1 VFDSGILEL
10 AIGLVFVYLVLGLMC
25 TSANEWIAGLLN
37 WRARTLEEGIHRLLS
52 DGFHLLRPADFKDL
66 PALAAKLAKAT
77 DPLSVYLRGRLSP
90 ETGEALRSPD
100 TVSPATLAPLLLADL
115 NQVIQGECIY
125 TKERFKKA
133 KLNRETRRLA
143 GSAPRGEDCEF
154 ANRNLLQ
161 EAYGDEIGGVTDLFY
176 RHPLIKVLA
185 QRGKRPSYLPG
196 RTFAVAV
203 IDMVAGGRS
212 EAARSAAGLAEAVK
226 NMPEGDLKGALNAIL
241 QDAGNDIGKARRGLE
256 LWFDDAMQRVSG
268 WYKRKTH
275 AMVVVLAAVITL
287 FTNADTIR
295 MANMLWASPALR
307 AELVAQAEVATI
319 EGEGAPADRRA
330 LEPLI
335 GWQTDFQKLGEAW
348 NQPEA
353 DRRAAFGNWLAALV
367 ADHFSGWLLTT
378 IAVSL
383 GAPFWF
389 DILKKVVNLRSSG
402 KAPEQAQTKTSAAAA

>member
-1 VFDSGILEL
+1 VFNSGILEL
-10 AIGLVFVYLVLGLMC
+10 AIGLVFVYLVLGLIC

-37 WRARTLEEGIHRLLS
+37 WRASTLEEGIRRLLS

-90 ETGEALRSPD
+90 ETKEALQNLDS
-100 TVSPATLAPLLLADL
+100 VSPAALAQSLLADL
-115 NQVIQGECIY
+115 NQVIEGECIY
-125 TKERFKKA
+125 TKERFKKV
-133 KLNRETRRLA
+133 KLNRETRRVA
-143 GSAPRGEDCEF
+143 GSVPRGEDCEF

-161 EAYGDEIGGVTDLFY
+161 EAYSDEIGGVADLFY

-185 QRGKRPSYLPG
+185 RRGQRPSYVPG
-196 RTFAVAV
+196 RTFALAV

-212 EAARSAAGLAEAVK
+212 GAAQSAAALADAVR
-226 NMPEGDLKGALNAIL
+226 NLPDGDLKGSLNAIL
-241 QDAGNDIGKARRGLE
+241 QDAGNDIWKLRHGLE
-256 LWFDDAMQRVSG
+256 LWFDDAMERVSG

-275 AMVVVLAAVITL
+275 AMVVVLAAVVTL

-307 AELVAQAEVATI
+307 AEVVAQAEAAAGK
-319 EGEGAPADRRA
+319 EPGAQPDRRV

-335 GWQTDFQKLGEAW
+335 GWQTDFHRLGEAW
-348 NQPEA
+348 NQPGA
-353 DRRAAFGNWLAALV
+353 DRGAAFGNWLAALV

-402 KAPEQAQTKTSAAAA
+402 KAPEQAPTKTSATAA